1 MSRTA
6 APSHGR
12 LVSVSAAATTAAA
25 CLVESAT
32 RADSSR
38 WTCGRFTRLATL
50 LATVGTRDGG
60 VLDQLR
66 ELTERLAR
74 QLPWGEA
81 QAATW
86 ILTHITPLAQVLTVR
101 RHETTLSGIGTFPAI
116 DMRIDPRVHPD
127 AVLAAYRMARR
138 NIMGPRVQPLGK
150 KAAELVDFVHTHGGP
165 AEWRGLYKRWATTN
179 PESWQDHDGRWA
191 AQIDLGWE
199 AGKRRRKTVYG
210 RTRAEVTDKL
220 HTIQQQG
227 REGIVVSNDSTPLST
242 FLNTW
247 LDTVVA
253 PPSGPARRSPTP
265 QWSTTTSSPHSG
277 TKQSANFALNMFN
290 NSSRRRALQGC
301 RLALSST
308 SG

>member
-50 LATVGTRDGG
+50 LATVDTRDGG
-60 VLDQLR
+60 ALDQLR
-66 ELTERLAR
+66 ELTDRRAR

-138 NIMGPRVQPLGK
+138 NIMGPRVRPLGK

-165 AEWRGLYKRWATTN
+165 AEWRVLYKRWATTN

-199 AGKRRRKTVYG
+199 AGKRRCKTVYG
-210 RTRAEVTDKL
+210 RTRAEVADKL

-227 REGIVVSNDSTPLST
+227 RGGIVIALPSPLSST
-242 FLNTW
+242 RGLTPSSR
-247 LDTVVA
+247 
-253 PPSGPARRSPTP
+253 PPSGSARWSPTP

-277 TKQSANFALNMFN
+277 TKRSANFALNMSN
-290 NSSRRRALQGC
+290 NSSRRKALQGC